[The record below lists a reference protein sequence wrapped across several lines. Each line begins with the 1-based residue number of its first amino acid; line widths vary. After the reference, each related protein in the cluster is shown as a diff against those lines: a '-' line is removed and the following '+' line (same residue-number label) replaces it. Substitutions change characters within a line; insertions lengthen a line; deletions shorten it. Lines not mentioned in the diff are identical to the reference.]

1 MLYCPWLLA
10 CALMVICMFGAPAW
24 PALAADGAALT
35 EHRIKAAYLYQ
46 FARYVEWPAGSF
58 AEPGTPLSIAVVG
71 DDDLAGE
78 LNQLV
83 TGRTVDGR
91 TISVRRL
98 KASDALGDTHVLF
111 IARGASA
118 SQLQAAQSARSRS
131 ILTVTESVEAFA
143 RGSIINFT
151 VSDRRIR
158 FEISLAAAEKS
169 GLKLSSR
176 LLAVAQQVHAGA
188 P

>member
-1 MLYCPWLLA
+1 MLLA
-10 CALMVICMFGAPAW
+10 GAGILAW
-24 PALAADGAALT
+24 FLGSPVWLARAAEDAGLS

-46 FARYVEWPAGSF
+46 FARYVEWPEGSF
-58 AEPGTPLSIAVVG
+58 AEPDAPLTIAVVG
-71 DDDLAGE
+71 ADEIAAE
-78 LNQLV
+78 LSQMV
-83 TGRTVDGR
+83 AGRTVDGR
-91 TISVRRL
+91 TISVKRL
-98 KASDALGDTHVLF
+98 KAGDALADIHVLF

-118 SQLQAAQSARSRS
+118 PLLQVAQSARSRS

-151 VSDRRIR
+151 ATDRRVR

-176 LLAVAQQVHAGA
+176 LLAVAQQVHTGA

>member
-1 MLYCPWLLA
+1 MLLA
-10 CALMVICMFGAPAW
+10 GAGILAW
-24 PALAADGAALT
+24 FLGSPVWLARAAEDAGLS

-46 FARYVEWPAGSF
+46 FARYVEWPEGSF
-58 AEPGTPLSIAVVG
+58 AEPDAPLTIAVVG
-71 DDDLAGE
+71 ADEIAAE
-78 LNQLV
+78 LSQMV
-83 TGRTVDGR
+83 AGRTVDGR
-91 TISVRRL
+91 TISVKRL
-98 KASDALGDTHVLF
+98 KAGDALADIHVLF

-118 SQLQAAQSARSRS
+118 PLLKVAQARSRS

-151 VSDRRIR
+151 ATDRRVR

-169 GLKLSSR
+169 RLKLSSR
-176 LLAVAQQVHAGA
+176 LLAVAQQVHTGA